1 MKLTI
6 ISPCFNESANIEEL
20 VERTQKSVKSF
31 SEEIVYEHILID
43 NSSTDNSI
51 EVMKQV
57 RKRFPHVRILQ
68 NSENIGVFASMQRGL
83 KASSGEWVVPFL
95 AADMQDP
102 PEVITEMLEKQII
115 TGCDAVFGIRESRK
129 ENNFLFLLRKLF
141 YFLLNYFMRPK
152 KYVSGTSEFCLIPR
166 EKSLQIIEV
175 DDPNPFLRIYLS
187 QLNLDVKYVKF
198 AMHPRSKGKSSASIF
213 TLFDDA
219 LNAFSIV
226 VPSIFS
232 RLIVFLFPLLAITLL
247 IFICLLFLWFLISL
261 NLIYI
266 WLSLMF
272 IFILTL
278 MIIQLLIG
286 HYIFILHSQIRNKPT
301 VDTKELIK
309 E

>member
-1 MKLTI
+1 MELTI
-6 ISPCFNESANIEEL
+6 ISPCFNESLNLFEL
-20 VERTQKSVKSF
+20 VKRTEVAVRSF
-31 SEEIVYEHILID
+31 DPKIEYEHILID
-43 NSSTDNSI
+43 NASTDDSI
-51 EVMKQV
+51 KVMNEV
-57 RKRFPHVRILQ
+57 RKHFPQVRILQ
-68 NSENIGVFASMQRGL
+68 NSENIGVFGSMQRGL
-83 KASSGEWVVPFL
+83 KASSGVWVVPFL

-102 PEVITEMLEKQII
+102 PEVIAEMLEKQLM
-115 TGCDAVFGIRESRK
+115 TRCDAVFGIRESRK

-187 QLNLDVKYVKF
+187 QLNLTVEYVKF
-198 AMHPRSKGKSSASIF
+198 AMQPRIKGKSSASIF

-232 RLIVFLFPLLAITLL
+232 RLIVFLFPILVVTIF
-247 IFICLLFLWFLISL
+247 IFICFVVLWLLKLLTLIYAWISL
-261 NLIYI
+261 I
-266 WLSLMF
+266 F

-286 HYIFILHSQIRNKPT
+286 HYIFILHSQIRNKPN
-301 VDTKELIK
+301 VDTRELFKE
-309 E
+309 

>member
-1 MKLTI
+1 MNLTI

-20 VERTQKSVKSF
+20 VERTRESVKSF

-43 NSSTDNSI
+43 NSSTDSSV
-51 EVMKQV
+51 EVMKEV
-57 RKRFPHVRILQ
+57 RNRFPQVRILQ

-83 KASSGEWVVPFL
+83 KASFGEWVVPFL

-102 PEVITEMLEKQII
+102 PEVIAEMLKVQNI

-129 ENNFLFLLRKLF
+129 ENKFLFLLRKLF

-198 AMHPRSKGKSSASIF
+198 AMGQRKKGKSSASIF
-213 TLFDDA
+213 SLFDDA

-232 RLIVFLFPLLAITLL
+232 RLIVFLVPLLTITFFIFISLLVLWFLNSITLIYAWALL
-247 IFICLLFLWFLISL
+247 IFI
-261 NLIYI
+261 
-266 WLSLMF
+266 
-272 IFILTL
+272 FILIF

-286 HYIFILHSQIRNKPT
+286 HYIFILHSQIRNKPNVET
-301 VDTKELIK
+301 SELFKE
-309 E
+309 

>member
-1 MKLTI
+1 MDLTI
-6 ISPCFNESANIEEL
+6 ISPCFNESLNLFEL
-20 VERTQKSVKSF
+20 VKRTEVAVRSF
-31 SEEIVYEHILID
+31 DPKIKYEHILID
-43 NSSTDNSI
+43 NASTDDSI
-51 EVMKQV
+51 KVMNEV
-57 RKRFPHVRILQ
+57 RKRFPQVRILQ

-83 KASSGEWVVPFL
+83 KASSGKWVVPFL

-102 PEVITEMLEKQII
+102 PEVIAEMLEKQI
-115 TGCDAVFGIRESRK
+115 TTECDAVFGIRESRR
-129 ENNFLFLLRKLF
+129 ENSFLFLLRKLF

-198 AMHPRSKGKSSASIF
+198 AMGQRKKGKSSASIF
-213 TLFDDA
+213 SLFDDA

-232 RLIVFLFPLLAITLL
+232 RLIVFLVPLLTITFFIFISLLVLWFLNSITLIYAWALL
-247 IFICLLFLWFLISL
+247 IFI
-261 NLIYI
+261 
-266 WLSLMF
+266 
-272 IFILTL
+272 FILIF

-286 HYIFILHSQIRNKPT
+286 HYIFILHSQIRNKPNVET
-301 VDTKELIK
+301 SELFKE
-309 E
+309 